1 MNKLK
6 LFFCKLI
13 FIFFIIFIFIFLSA
27 KSYSKTMFKNISN
40 NFLRLHIIAN
50 SDSTDD
56 QILKYKIRDAVIQYI
71 TPYFGSVKTKN
82 DALKV
87 LNDHI
92 NEIYNI
98 ASDVASSN
106 GYYYSITVSVGNFY
120 FPTREYD
127 EITLPEGYYD
137 ALKIE
142 LGESKGQNWWCVM
155 FPSICLIDST
165 EQNFQDNSKELLQ
178 QNLAAEEY
186 SIICNENKSVDLKI
200 KFKLIELFENI

>member
-1 MNKLK
+1 MSKLK

-27 KSYSKTMFKNISN
+27 KSYSQTMFKNISN

-56 QILKYKIRDAVIQYI
+56 QILKYKIRDAVIEYI
-71 TPYFGSVKTKN
+71 TPYFNCVKTKD

-87 LNDHI
+87 LNNHI

-98 ASDVASSN
+98 AFDVVSSN
-106 GYYYSITVSVGNFY
+106 RYSYPITVSIGNFY
-120 FPTREYD
+120 FPTRKYD

-155 FPSICLIDST
+155 FPSICLIDTTSSNLT
-165 EQNFQDNSKELLQ
+165 DNSKELLQ
-178 QNLAAEEY
+178 QNLDSEEY
-186 SIICNENKSVDLKI
+186 SIICNENKSADIKI